1 MDIPN
6 DYVNRQLVRNFKIN
20 FLRIIYFKRIVYSQ
34 NKKDLLKIAG
44 LYTSKRVIK
53 IILEV
58 FR

>member
-53 IILEV
+53 II
-58 FR
+58 FRGV